1 MVQDLLPVELST
13 NTDGAVIAV
22 LTLDQPGRPVVVI
35 DESLL
40 KRLDATLNTLPAN
53 LGGFV
58 LASSAE
64 RAFVAGADLK
74 AIMAMDDASLHT
86 YLEFGARVFQR
97 IADLPCPTAAA
108 IHSVVLGGGLELAM
122 HCDGL
127 VGLIDPEAKPY
138 LVGLPEAGL
147 KICPGWGGT
156 NMLPARIDATDA
168 IVMTANGRAMK
179 SDQADEMG
187 LFDVTVTSRDELIG
201 AAKAWVG
208 AQEAPVRDGQPSCCI
223 GGCIGAGDLDEMKGA
238 LADARGQ
245 LGSEPHVDAVCDAVA
260 VGIESGWKDAI
271 QRERDHLVKLRHT
284 EPAQDAI
291 NAFFNRSSRKS
302 T

>member
-13 NTDGAVIAV
+13 NADGAEIAV

-40 KRLDATLNTLPAN
+40 ARLDATLDTLPRD

-58 LASSAE
+58 LASSAP

-74 AIMAMDDASLHT
+74 AIMAMDDAELHA
-86 YLEFGARVFQR
+86 YLEYGARVFQR

-108 IHSVVLGGGLELAM
+108 IHSVALGGGLELAM

-127 VGLIDPEAKPY
+127 VGLIDPEAKPF
-138 LVGLPEAGL
+138 LIGLPEAGL

-156 NMLPARIDATDA
+156 NLLPARIDATDA
-168 IVMTANGRAMK
+168 IVATANGRAMK

-187 LFDVTVTSRDELIG
+187 LFDVTVSTADELIPV
-201 AAKAWVG
+201 ARAWVG
-208 AQEAPVRDGQPSCCI
+208 AQETPARSGRPSRCI
-223 GGCIGAGDLDEMKGA
+223 DESNVDEMKDA
-238 LADARGQ
+238 LSDAREA
-245 LGSEPHVDAVCDAVA
+245 LESAEHTEAVCDAVR
-260 VGIESGWKDAI
+260 VGIESGWSAAVKC
-271 QRERDHLVKLRHT
+271 ERDHLVRLRHT
-284 EPAQDAI
+284 EPARETI
-291 NAFFNRSSRKS
+291 GAFLNKGK
-302 T
+302 

>member
-13 NTDGAVIAV
+13 NADGAEIAV

-40 KRLDATLNTLPAN
+40 SRLDATLDTLPKS

-58 LASSAE
+58 LASSAP

-74 AIMAMDDASLHT
+74 AIMAMDDAELHA
-86 YLEFGARVFQR
+86 YLEYGARVFQR

-108 IHSVVLGGGLELAM
+108 IHSVALGGGLELAM

-138 LVGLPEAGL
+138 LIGLPEAGL

-156 NMLPARIDATDA
+156 NLLPARIDATDA
-168 IVMTANGRAMK
+168 IVATANGRAMK

-187 LFDVTVTSRDELIG
+187 LFDVTVSAGDELIP
-201 AAKAWVG
+201 AARAWVG
-208 AQEAPVRDGQPSCCI
+208 AQETPTRNGRPSRCI
-223 GGCIGAGDLDEMKGA
+223 DETNVDEMKDA
-238 LADARGQ
+238 LSDAREE
-245 LGSEPHVDAVCDAVA
+245 LESAEHTEAVCDAVQ
-260 VGIESGWKDAI
+260 VGIDSGWAAAVKC
-271 QRERDHLVKLRHT
+271 ERDHLVRLRHT
-284 EPAQDAI
+284 EPARETI
-291 NAFFNRSSRKS
+291 GAFLNKGK
-302 T
+302 

>member
-13 NTDGAVIAV
+13 NADGATIAV

-40 KRLDATLNTLPAN
+40 QRLDATLDTLPAE

-58 LASSAE
+58 LASSAP

-74 AIMAMDDASLHT
+74 AIMAMDDAALHA
-86 YLEFGARVFQR
+86 YLEFGARVFQK
-97 IADLPCPTAAA
+97 IADLKCPTAAA
-108 IHSVVLGGGLELAM
+108 IHSVTLGGGLELAM

-127 VGLIDPEAKPY
+127 VGLIDPEGKPF
-138 LVGLPEAGL
+138 LIGLPEAGL

-156 NMLPARIDATDA
+156 NLFPARIDAKDA

-187 LFDVTVTSRDELIG
+187 LFDVTVSDAEDLIP
-201 AAKAWVG
+201 AARAWVG
-208 AQEAPVRDGQPSCCI
+208 AQEKPIRDGSPMRCI
-223 GGCIGAGDLDEMKGA
+223 KGGDLDELNGA
-238 LADARGQ
+238 LKAAREE
-245 LGSEPHVDAVCDAVA
+245 LESSLHTDAVCDAVS
-260 VGIESGWKDAI
+260 VGIESGWKAAL
-271 QRERDHLVKLRHT
+271 QCERDHLVRLRHT

-291 NAFFNRSSRKS
+291 NAFFNKGK
-302 T
+302 

>member
-13 NTDGAVIAV
+13 NADGAEIAV

-40 KRLDATLNTLPAN
+40 ARLDATLDTLPRE

-58 LASSAE
+58 LASSAP

-74 AIMAMDDASLHT
+74 AIMAMDDAELHA
-86 YLEFGARVFQR
+86 YLEYGARVFQR

-108 IHSVVLGGGLELAM
+108 IHSVALGGGLELAM

-138 LVGLPEAGL
+138 LIGLPEAGL

-156 NMLPARIDATDA
+156 NLLPARIDATDA
-168 IVMTANGRAMK
+168 IVATANGRAMK

-187 LFDVTVTSRDELIG
+187 LFDVTVSDANDLIP
-201 AAKAWVG
+201 AARAWVG
-208 AQEAPVRDGQPSCCI
+208 AQETPARNGRPSRCI
-223 GGCIGAGDLDEMKGA
+223 DESNVDEMKDA
-238 LADARGQ
+238 LSDARDE
-245 LGSEPHVDAVCDAVA
+245 LESAEHTEAVCDAVQA
-260 VGIESGWKDAI
+260 GIDSGWAAAVKC
-271 QRERDHLVKLRHT
+271 ERDHLVRLRHT
-284 EPAQDAI
+284 QPARETI
-291 NAFFNRSSRKS
+291 GAFLNKGK
-302 T
+302 